1 MSSFPCSSSSSPS
14 SSPCTDK
21 APAKR
26 VSKAAF
32 FQNRLLDVVR
42 PKSSYL
48 GSEEVRV
55 GAKGRRAV
63 LIYACPAQVKEEG
76 MRDRIP
82 DFPHFHHEHT
92 ERLVTFSEEDEGVVA
107 HTIATRWNVMAVDR
121 DDPTIVLGAMF
132 FDTRY
137 VFRAGK
143 GAFSVLTHILAAGVV
158 HDLRR
163 KGIGYA
169 MADLAG
175 NHLANQAFEFNA
187 TLAKTSLNG
196 FGSISKAIIL
206 ADFVSEGGERVC
218 DAFVDSASI
227 LEVDGV
233 EMTYDAGF

>member
-1 MSSFPCSSSSSPS
+1 M
-14 SSPCTDK
+14 
-21 APAKR
+21 
-26 VSKAAF
+26 
-32 FQNRLLDVVR
+32 
-42 PKSSYL
+42 
-48 GSEEVRV
+48 

-63 LIYACPAQVKEEG
+63 LIYACPAQIKEEG

-82 DFPHFHHEHT
+82 DFPHFRHEHA
-92 ERLVTFSEEDEGVVA
+92 ERLVTFSEEDEGAVA

-143 GAFSVLTHILAAGVV
+143 GAFSVLTHILGAGVV
-158 HDLRR
+158 PDLRR
-163 KGIGYA
+163 KGIGDA

-175 NHLANQAFEFNA
+175 NHFANLAFEFNA
-187 TLAKTSLNG
+187 TLAKTSPNGTGG
-196 FGSISKAIIL
+196 FGSISEAIIL
-206 ADFVSEGGERVC
+206 ADFASEGGERVC
-218 DAFVDSASI
+218 DAFVDSASV